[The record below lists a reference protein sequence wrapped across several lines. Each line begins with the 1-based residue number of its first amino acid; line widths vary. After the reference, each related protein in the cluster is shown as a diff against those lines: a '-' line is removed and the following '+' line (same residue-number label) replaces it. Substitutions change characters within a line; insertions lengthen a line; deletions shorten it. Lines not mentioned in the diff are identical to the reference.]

1 MKKRTIITMV
11 LAGFLGLA
19 NAQNSSTTEGHVQ
32 SATAISRVLGD
43 GRKVETVVLQYD
55 TPIRNKS
62 LSAESFKVE
71 GKDVTRIYANNA
83 PERAEKGKDG
93 QYVIIEVKAEVDLN
107 ARPQMP
113 SEADK
118 KKKRGTRPYAGR
130 PWPACRMEHRG
141 QRLISRQ
148 CLRHTDERHKN
159 FQG

>member
-55 TPIRNKS
+55 TPTRNKS

-93 QYVIIEVKAEVDLN
+93 QYVIIEVKAEVDLIEGV
-107 ARPQMP
+107 QDWLF
-113 SEADK
+113 E
-118 KKKRGTRPYAGR
+118 
-130 PWPACRMEHRG
+130 
-141 QRLISRQ
+141 Q
-148 CLRHTDERHKN
+148 HK
-159 FQG
+159 